1 MAALAA
7 LGVEGKVL
15 VVIDRGDE
23 TAFLSFQNLPDVQ
36 LILGSEL
43 NAYDVLCNDWILF
56 TRSTL
61 PTTTAVAEPAA
72 ATEKPAAAT
81 EEPEE
86 ASDGSA

>member
-1 MAALAA
+1 M
-7 LGVEGKVL
+7 
-15 VVIDRGDE
+15 RGADGSIYF
-23 TAFLSFQNLPDVQ
+23 TDPDY
-36 LILGSEL
+36 GRW
-43 NAYDVLCNDWILF
+43 NDWILF